1 MSSVCVDGS
10 GSIQEWGEG
19 GRGCFFCFFNHRMQN
34 AFSLF
39 SPFLFFSSILLSNGA
54 RLRISAAVA
63 LKVVSVLS
71 PAAPETSSDARQSSH
86 AALPAASRTHAC
98 VCVCVCNI
106 RLLRHLRTR
115 RALQMGCESQFV
127 SGGVIRLLEG
137 SRWSEDLEAVL
148 TEPGSVP
155 PAAPFCF
162 SVTG

>member
-1 MSSVCVDGS
+1 M
-10 GSIQEWGEG
+10 
-19 GRGCFFCFFNHRMQN
+19 CFFVFFNHRMQN
-34 AFSLF
+34 PFSLF
-39 SPFLFFSSILLSNGA
+39 SPFLLFSSILLSNGA
-54 RLRISAAVA
+54 RLRISAAVT

-71 PAAPETSSDARQSSH
+71 LAAPETSSDARQSSH
-86 AALPAASRTHAC
+86 AALPAASRPQLPSRTHTC

-148 TEPGSVP
+148 TEPRSVP

-162 SVTG
+162 SGTG